1 MSPTCSVRKRAVIDV
16 DADGERVLDIVLA
29 RDEARACGVRPAG
42 AAQRPVLDRFAVRGD
57 DGDVHAAHRD
67 LVAGLE
73 DGALS
78 LGDER
83 RVDLGQ
89 ELVGGFGRLLVRA
102 VVHELADRDALLQ
115 FGHAA
120 VMIGVPVGGDQAVD
134 LGEAG
139 VLGGG
144 NDAFG
149 VADRAVE
156 IAGVDQERFT
166 GRVHEQRR
174 VAAFD
179 VDDIDVERRARGLR
193 TGGNGGQAKERG
205 AEQQS
210 CAVH

>member
-1 MSPTCSVRKRAVIDV
+1 MLFWPA
-16 DADGERVLDIVLA
+16 
-29 RDEARACGVRPAG
+29 DEAGACRIGPAG
-42 AAQRPVLDRFAVRGD
+42 AAQRAVLDGFAVRGD

-73 DGALS
+73 DGVLS
-78 LGDER
+78 LGVER

-102 VVHELADRDALLQ
+102 VVHELADRDALLE

-120 VMIGVPVGGDQAVD
+120 VMIAVPVRDDQAVD

-139 VLGGG
+139 ILGGG
-144 NDAFG
+144 EDAFG

-156 IAGVDQERFT
+156 VAGVDQERFT

-179 VDDIDVERRARGLR
+179 VHDIDVERRAWRSAHRRTRRSGKGTRSRATGLCDAWCPPD
-193 TGGNGGQAKERG
+193 GIGPCGQ
-205 AEQQS
+205 
-210 CAVH
+210 V